1 MTRRFVVA
9 GWAGR
14 CFGPIE
20 EEARRRGATRA
31 MLCTYS
37 WQAKGLYVTEGYSE
51 YARFKYPAGYARID
65 MLKALS
71 GSRNANLEKDE

>member
-14 CFGPIE
+14 CCGPID
-20 EEARRRGATRA
+20 EEARRRGAMRA
-31 MLCTYS
+31 MLCTCS
-37 WQAKGLYVTEGYSE
+37 WQAKGFYVAEGYSG
-51 YARFKYPAGYARID
+51 YARFKYPAGHARID

-71 GSRNANLEKDE
+71 GSCNAYLEKDE